1 MSKLKH
7 VQLFENFSEG
17 GKTPMIVATAD
28 YSKILKNPEDGRRNW
43 DDYMFPN
50 KFIITYY
57 TNPSPELEEEY
68 INQQKKLHLD
78 HLPEFLS
85 SPHDAAE
92 ELLTGNEN
100 GVNVTS
106 PEFRGKVIV
115 KVDPSYSPDEYE
127 KACEYQIEGIN
138 GDPDTE
144 SMFCEDVLRRYE
156 LPLDTF
162 TPEFIAH
169 CKKMVSEDSFAMQD
183 PMVNKLVE
191 GPKQKMEPRVEME
204 FTII

>member
-1 MSKLKH
+1 MQKLKH
-7 VQLFENFSEG
+7 VQLFENFSGG

-28 YSKILKNPEDGRRNW
+28 YSKILKNPEDGKLNQN
-43 DDYMFPN
+43 DYMFPN

-57 TNPSPELEEEY
+57 TNPSPELEAEY
-68 INQQKKLHLD
+68 INQQKNLHVD

-85 SPHDAAE
+85 SPYDAAE

-106 PEFRGKVIV
+106 SEFGGKVIL
-115 KVDPSYSPDEYE
+115 KVDPSHSPEEYE
-127 KACEYQIEGIN
+127 EACKVQIEGIN

-144 SMFCEDVLRRYE
+144 SMFCENVLRRYK

-183 PMVNKLVE
+183 PMVAKLVT
-191 GPKQKMEPRVEME
+191 GPKEKMEPRVEME
-204 FTII
+204 FTIM